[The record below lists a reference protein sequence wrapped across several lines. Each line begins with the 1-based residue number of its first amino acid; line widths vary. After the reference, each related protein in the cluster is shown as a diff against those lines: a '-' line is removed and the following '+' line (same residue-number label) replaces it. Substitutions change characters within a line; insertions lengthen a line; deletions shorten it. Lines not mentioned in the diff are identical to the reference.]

1 MFGIFQ
7 SICQPS
13 ALLTLCYSI
22 YYKITDSDRCFQ
34 TFFMKQISEDD
45 KENGR
50 RCNENIHPRPF
61 YIDREIFMSIAIP
74 NIDKTKTLKEVGTSI
89 SHTIPISI
97 RKLS

>member
-1 MFGIFQ
+1 MFLYQ
-7 SICQPS
+7 
-13 ALLTLCYSI
+13 Y
-22 YYKITDSDRCFQ
+22 ITNKNDSDRCFQ
-34 TFFMKQISEDD
+34 TFFLKQISEDD

-61 YIDREIFMSIAIP
+61 YIDREIFMSIDIP

-97 RKLS
+97 RKPS

>member
-1 MFGIFQ
+1 M
-7 SICQPS
+7 
-13 ALLTLCYSI
+13 TV
-22 YYKITDSDRCFQ
+22 TDVFIL
-34 TFFMKQISEDD
+34 FFLKQISEDD

-97 RKLS
+97 RKPS